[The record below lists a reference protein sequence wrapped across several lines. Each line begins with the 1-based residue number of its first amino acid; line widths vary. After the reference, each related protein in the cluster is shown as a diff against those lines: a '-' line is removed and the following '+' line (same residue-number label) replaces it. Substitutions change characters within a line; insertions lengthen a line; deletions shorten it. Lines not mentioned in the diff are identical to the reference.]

1 MSSESS
7 ALHGARAAAPVR
19 DRTPVNGGYTFGFL
33 GRAVAE
39 AIGSFLLLFVG
50 VGIAIFGSSSGGGI
64 TSPLAFGLALAGAM
78 VAFGY
83 ISGGHFNPAITLGS
97 AVAGRT
103 AWKFVLPYILAQL
116 VGAVLGV
123 AMLWVVIAGHEQIG
137 EQTREFL
144 SATANGYDEHS
155 TNLFPLASAL
165 LIEVIAGAL
174 LTAVFLG
181 AASRRATAESRRP
194 AAAKGAFAVG
204 VTYAVLLTVL
214 IPVTNGGINPARSTA
229 VAVFSEG
236 WALEQLWLFWVAPVL
251 GAVIA
256 GLIFRSVDMTIDA
269 HRNDEAP
276 ALETDA
282 GATGDATAADQAP
295 AKHTPAKHTLT
306 KPAAGA
312 GSTAPAADEEAR
324 GFFDKPA
331 EGTGSTGPVDG
342 TTRPED
348 GTPGTRI

>member
-1 MSSESS
+1 MSSESLPLS
-7 ALHGARAAAPVR
+7 GARAVVPARDAAPA
-19 DRTPVNGGYTFGFL
+19 NGGYNYGFV
-33 GRAVAE
+33 GRTVAE

-50 VGIAIFGSSSGGGI
+50 IGIAIFGNTAGGGI
-64 TSPLAFGLALAGAM
+64 GSPLAFGLALAGAM
-78 VAFGY
+78 AAFGF

-123 AMLWVVIAGHEQIG
+123 AILWVVITGHDQIG
-137 EQTREFL
+137 EQARQFL
-144 SATANGYDEHS
+144 SGTANGYGEHS
-155 TNLFPLASAL
+155 TNLFPLPSAL
-165 LIEVIAGAL
+165 LMEVVGAAL

-181 AASRRATAESRRP
+181 AASRKAGTGSRKSL
-194 AAAKGAFAVG
+194 AVSGAFAVG

-214 IPVTNGGINPARSTA
+214 VPVTNGGINPARSTA
-229 VAVFSEG
+229 VAIFSEG
-236 WALEQLWLFWVAPVL
+236 WALEQLWLFWVAPLL

-269 HRNDEAP
+269 HSNNAAAALDEDADD
-276 ALETDA
+276 TD
-282 GATGDATAADQAP
+282 TVKPVAA
-295 AKHTPAKHTLT
+295 
-306 KPAAGA
+306 KPANPASDA
-312 GSTAPAADEEAR
+312 GSTTPVVDEEAR

-331 EGTGSTGPVDG
+331 DGTG

-348 GTPGTRI
+348 GTPGNRA